1 VAASAVARNLIKR
14 RCKEAIRLRVGRL
27 AAKTAYVFTA
37 RKPAADAS
45 FADISREIGDL
56 LEKAGA

>member
-1 VAASAVARNLIKR
+1 M
-14 RCKEAIRLRVGRL
+14 RVGRL